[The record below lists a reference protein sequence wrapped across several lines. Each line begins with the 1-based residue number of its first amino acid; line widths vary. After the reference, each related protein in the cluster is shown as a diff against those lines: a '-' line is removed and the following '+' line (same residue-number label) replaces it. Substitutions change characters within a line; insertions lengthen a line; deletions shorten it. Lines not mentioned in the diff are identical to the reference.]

1 MENQENQENQN
12 QQQNFQN
19 KKINIFLIY
28 SLFFLAIIFILTL
41 FFLKSFEKN
50 QPKKENFAIITP
62 TPTNQVF
69 KIEKTNGVITIH
81 SLKNQYN
88 ISEEIEID
96 LKADIEKENIVGY
109 DVVLSY
115 DEKNLEYLKT
125 ESLIPSF
132 SIYSYKKDNNLFLT
146 GVKTPQNTEKTILKN
161 TAFAKVFFRS
171 KNKGI
176 YKIDIISS
184 KDSSKTKLVNDK
196 TQEFYPQLSS
206 ITIEVE

>member
-1 MENQENQENQN
+1 MENQENQN

-28 SLFFLAIIFILTL
+28 SLFFLVITFILVTL
-41 FFLKSFEKN
+41 FFLKFIEKN
-50 QPKKENFAIITP
+50 QFKKENFEVVNP
-62 TPTNQVF
+62 TPTNKIF
-69 KIEKTNGVITIH
+69 KIEKTNGIITIH

-88 ISEEIEID
+88 IGEEIEID
-96 LKADIEKENIVGY
+96 LKADIEEKENIVGY
-109 DVVLSY
+109 DIILSY

-132 SIYSYKKDNNLFLT
+132 SIYPYRQDNNLFLT
-146 GVKTPQNTEKTILKN
+146 GVKSPQVKKETIFKN
-161 TAFAKVFFRS
+161 ITFAKIFFRV

-176 YKIDIISS
+176 YKIDIISN
-184 KDSSKTKLVNDK
+184 KNSSKTKLVNDK

-206 ITIEVE
+206 IIIEVK

>member
-1 MENQENQENQN
+1 MENQENQN

-50 QPKKENFAIITP
+50 QPKKENFAIVTS

-69 KIEKTNGVITIH
+69 KIEKTNGAITIH

-88 ISEEIEID
+88 IGEEIEID

-109 DVVLSY
+109 DMVLSY

-146 GVKTPQNTEKTILKN
+146 GVKTPQNKEKTIFKN
-161 TAFAKVFFRS
+161 TAFAKIFFRS

-196 TQEFYPQLSS
+196 TQEIYPQLLS
-206 ITIEVE
+206 ITIEVK